1 MTAAELAELILH
13 GDPDAAVAA
22 LLASGARVRFRPTS
36 DGTAVTIP
44 LTVEVS
50 P

>member
-1 MTAAELAELILH
+1 MTAAEVAELILH

-22 LLASGARVRFRPTS
+22 LLACRATVRPTS
-36 DGTAVTIP
+36 DGTVVTIP
-44 LTVEVS
+44 ATVEVT